1 MQKYL
6 LPLSIILL
14 ILSCNEPTISKD
26 DDEPVYHDIY
36 YEYGFGLSEELF
48 HIKMSY
54 TTPDKAKEE
63 TVAFI
68 RPICSWKSETYK
80 FASREYIE
88 YDVEKIDQLDRGW
101 MGWSFAIYLDG
112 VEWKKYSFLYGDQ
125 HKRLYGTIP

>member
-6 LPLSIILL
+6 LPFSIILL
-14 ILSCNEPTISKD
+14 TLSCNEPTKSK

-36 YEYGFGLSEELF
+36 YEYIFGSSDILY

-68 RPICSWKSETYK
+68 RPINSWKSETYK
-80 FASREYIE
+80 FTSREYIE

-101 MGWSFAIYLDG
+101 MGSSFAIYLDG
-112 VEWKKYSFLYGDQ
+112 VEWKKYRFQSGDQ